1 MTSAAVPDH
10 PWLLPGAL
18 TDAASGARPRRTTR
32 DWLVDTH
39 MFLLA
44 LGWAVAVAWDAAQ
57 PEPALAGPLPHE
69 WLQGLDNVLGP
80 LACAALWLRRR
91 WPVGLAVATLPLGLF
106 SATAGVA
113 LLIIMFTVVV
123 HRPFPQAALVIGAN
137 VLTCFSYA
145 AVRPERGFGFWGEVA
160 WAIVFLGSVLAWGMF
175 VRARRQLVLSLR
187 ERADRAE
194 AEQQLRVA
202 QARHLERTRI
212 AREMHDVLAHRISL
226 LSLHAGALEF
236 RPDAPPEQ
244 VARAAGV
251 IRESAHAALADLRDV
266 IGVLRADDPAPVPA
280 GPDAPPGPAVE
291 RPQPTLADV
300 PALVGESRAAGM
312 RVEVDDAVDDPG
324 AVPAGLGR
332 TAYRIV
338 QEALTNARKHAAGA
352 TVTVRLAGAA
362 GTGLTVDVRNRRP
375 VGGHPLPGRPVGG
388 HPQSGRPVG
397 AGERAA
403 IPGAGTGL
411 IGVAERVSLAGGRL
425 THGRDETG
433 DFRLTAWLPWPA

>member
-1 MTSAAVPDH
+1 MTSAAVPEH

-18 TDAASGARPRRTTR
+18 AAGAASGARPRRTTR
-32 DWLVDTH
+32 DWLVDAH

-123 HRPFPQAALVIGAN
+123 HRPFPQAALVIGGN

-251 IRESAHAALADLRDV
+251 IRESAHAALTDLRDV
-266 IGVLRADDPAPVPA
+266 IGVLRADEPAPA

-300 PALVGESRAAGM
+300 PALVGESRSAGM
-312 RVEVDDAVDDPG
+312 RVEIDDTVDDPG
-324 AVPAGLGR
+324 AVPTGLGR

-352 TVTVRLAGAA
+352 SVTVRLAGAA
-362 GTGLTVDVRNRRP
+362 GTGLTVDVRNRWP
-375 VGGHPLPGRPVGG
+375 VGGR
-388 HPQSGRPVG
+388 PQSGQPG
-397 AGERAA
+397 GPGERAA

-411 IGVAERVSLAGGRL
+411 VGVAERVSLAGGRL